1 MSNFFSNILLRNF
14 FKYLYKISHSKSF
27 NHNRRYWPYF
37 YVERN
42 KLGYLDKVFYKKRLI
57 SDNTKWHEPIN
68 DTCVIVATGPSINEI
83 DEVFFKNQKYDYF
96 GLNGAISLAD
106 TNFKYYVIIDHDF
119 IENRFKLVTQILKN
133 KECIFFTTPRCLE
146 LILRKY
152 LSKEIQCTLKIIETI
167 TEKKLERFMG
177 PKIILT
183 QPLSNSDLIENSHIG
198 FSTEI
203 FNAVYDYY
211 TVAYVALQI
220 AYALNYKRI
229 LITGLDMSNFTQPRF
244 YETIENK
251 QPTRLEQ
258 DFEAISLAFEAAA
271 SFLKKNKVQVIN
283 LSPNSSVQAFEK
295 DSFQHFI

>member
-1 MSNFFSNILLRNF
+1 
-14 FKYLYKISHSKSF
+14 
-27 NHNRRYWPYF
+27 
-37 YVERN
+37 
-42 KLGYLDKVFYKKRLI
+42 
-57 SDNTKWHEPIN
+57 
-68 DTCVIVATGPSINEI
+68 
-83 DEVFFKNQKYDYF
+83 
-96 GLNGAISLAD
+96 
-106 TNFKYYVIIDHDF
+106 
-119 IENRFKLVTQILKN
+119 
-133 KECIFFTTPRCLE
+133 
-146 LILRKY
+146 
-152 LSKEIQCTLKIIETI
+152 
-167 TEKKLERFMG
+167 MG

-183 QPLSNSDLIENSHIG
+183 QPLSNSDLVENSHIG

-258 DFEAISLAFEAAA
+258 DFEAISLAFKAAA
-271 SFLKKNKVQVIN
+271 SFLEKNKVQVIN